1 MLKNKIFITLLLFLF
16 IFINVKI
23 YKYYN
28 LKKEETKIINVIKKL
43 NTSEINLIKTE
54 KNIINKTKILEDYLG
69 YIEIKNQN
77 IKKLIVNGTDKS
89 ILDKNLVGLHKA
101 SSNID
106 DNYGNII
113 LAGHNNNYAFKK
125 LHNVNINDEI
135 IIVSHT
141 KCYRFKVFA
150 IKFYDINNYSYYK
163 NVNNDKI
170 LTLITCTINNHRL
183 VIKAKVIT

>member
-69 YIEIKNQN
+69 YIEI
-77 IKKLIVNGTDKS
+77 
-89 ILDKNLVGLHKA
+89 
-101 SSNID
+101 
-106 DNYGNII
+106 
-113 LAGHNNNYAFKK
+113 
-125 LHNVNINDEI
+125 
-135 IIVSHT
+135 
-141 KCYRFKVFA
+141 
-150 IKFYDINNYSYYK
+150 
-163 NVNNDKI
+163 
-170 LTLITCTINNHRL
+170 
-183 VIKAKVIT
+183 